1 MMVQMKMI
9 LMFNKYR
16 TMIIKVGELIFERFC
31 QVRKPSDQHLKK
43 RGFLPDRGDRA
54 ACIYF
59 FAVSFGAKDITLH
72 TVWSAVADYNP
83 NITGQQIIHELRLP
97 RVLGAAVTG
106 AAFAAAGALMQGVTR
121 NPLADSGVLGVNAGA
136 MFVVALSFAFSLI
149 YHTPC

>member
-1 MMVQMKMI
+1 MI
-9 LMFNKYR
+9 GLLVS
-16 TMIIKVGELIFERFC
+16 I
-31 QVRKPSDQHLKK
+31 
-43 RGFLPDRGDRA
+43 
-54 ACIYF
+54 F

-106 AAFAAAGALMQGVTR
+106 AAFAAAGALMQGITR